1 MLLHLVFFFVFLVHF
16 CGKKNYETGSVVMN
30 FHFEFWDWMLLLA
43 VVFQSS
49 AIAYLYHPK
58 WKALVISLP
67 VPFTMAALSVGQPI
81 NAVNVTGAALLIMF
95 FHGVRL
101 LHQNRRWP
109 IVPVIAI
116 MTLAYC
122 LIAMALLRVIP
133 VSGAAFWI
141 SLGLLLPLVF
151 WVQSRLPHQDEPG
164 YRTPLPLWIKL
175 PIIVAVILLVLILKK
190 QLQGFMTVFP
200 MVSIIAV
207 YEARHSLRTMCRQ
220 VPIAIMAA
228 TTMFV
233 IIRLAEP
240 LMGLRWAMVPCWIA
254 CLLLL
259 TLFTRRQWARD
270 YAD

>member
-1 MLLHLVFFFVFLVHF
+1 MLT
-16 CGKKNYETGSVVMN
+16 NMN
-30 FHFEFWDWMLLLA
+30 FHFEFWDWMLLLTVA
-43 VVFQSS
+43 LQSS

-58 WKALVISLP
+58 WKALIISLP
-67 VPFTMAALSVGQPI
+67 IPFTMAALSVGQPI
-81 NAVNVTGAALLIMF
+81 NATNVTGLALWFMF
-95 FHGVRL
+95 MHGVRI
-101 LHQNRRWP
+101 LHQNWKWP
-109 IVPVIAI
+109 IVPAIAI
-116 MTLAYC
+116 MTLAYG
-122 LIAMALLRVIP
+122 LIAMALVRVIP
-133 VSGAAFWI
+133 ISGVAFWI
-141 SLGLLLPLVF
+141 SLCLLLPLVLL
-151 WVQSRLPHQDEPG
+151 VQSRMPHQDEPG

-175 PIIVAVILLVLILKK
+175 PIIIVVIFFVLILKK

-220 VPIAIMAA
+220 VPIAIIAS
-228 TTMFV
+228 TTMFI

-240 LMGLRWAMVPCWIA
+240 LMGLRWAMLPCWIA

>member
-1 MLLHLVFFFVFLVHF
+1 
-16 CGKKNYETGSVVMN
+16 MN

-43 VVFQSS
+43 VTLQSA

-58 WKALVISLP
+58 WKALIISLP

-81 NAVNVTGAALLIMF
+81 NATNVAGLALWFMF
-95 FHGVRL
+95 MHGVRL

-109 IVPVIAI
+109 IVPAIAV

-122 LIAMALLRVIP
+122 LIAMALVRVIP
-133 VSGAAFWI
+133 ISGAVFWI
-141 SLGLLLPLVF
+141 SLCFLLPLVL
-151 WVQSRLPHQDEPG
+151 WIQSRLPHKDEPG

-175 PIIVAVILLVLILKK
+175 PIIIAVILLVLILKK

-200 MVSIIAV
+200 MVSVIAV

-220 VPIAIMAA
+220 VPIAIITLM
-228 TTMFV
+228 TMFV

-240 LMGLRWAMVPCWIA
+240 LVGLHWAMAPCWMA
-254 CLLLL
+254 CILLV

-270 YAD
+270 YAN

>member
-1 MLLHLVFFFVFLVHF
+1 
-16 CGKKNYETGSVVMN
+16 MN

-58 WKALVISLP
+58 WKALMVSLP
-67 VPFTMAALSVGQPI
+67 VPFTMAVISVGQPI
-81 NAVNVTGAALLIMF
+81 NATNVTGLALWFLFM
-95 FHGVRL
+95 HGVRI

-109 IVPVIAI
+109 IVPAIAI

-122 LIAMALLRVIP
+122 LIAMALMRVIP
-133 VSGAAFWI
+133 KSGTAFWI
-141 SLGLLLPLVF
+141 SLGLLLPPVL

-175 PIIVAVILLVLILKK
+175 PIIAVVILIILVLKK

-200 MVSIIAV
+200 MVSVIAV

-220 VPIAIMAA
+220 MSITIVVFM
-228 TTMFV
+228 TMFV

-240 LMGLRWAMVPCWIA
+240 WMGLRWAMLPCWIA

-270 YAD
+270 YTD

>member
-1 MLLHLVFFFVFLVHF
+1 
-16 CGKKNYETGSVVMN
+16 MN
-30 FHFEFWDWMLLLA
+30 FNFEFWDWMLLLS
-43 VVFQSS
+43 VVLLSS

-58 WKALVISLP
+58 WKALIISLP
-67 VPFTMAALSVGQPI
+67 VPFTMATLAVGQPI

-95 FHGVRL
+95 FHGVRI
-101 LHQNRRWP
+101 LHQNRHWP
-109 IVPVIAI
+109 IVPSIAI
-116 MTLAYC
+116 MTAAYC
-122 LIAMALLRVIP
+122 VFAMALVRVIP
-133 VSGAAFWI
+133 TSEAVFWI
-141 SLGLLLPLVF
+141 SLCLLLPLVF
-151 WVQSRLPHQDEPG
+151 WIQSLTPHQDEPG

-175 PIIVAVILLVLILKK
+175 PIITVVILIILILKK

-200 MVSIIAV
+200 MVSVIAV

-220 VPIAIMAA
+220 LPILMISC

-240 LMGLRWAMVPCWIA
+240 LMGLRWAMLPCWIA

>member
-1 MLLHLVFFFVFLVHF
+1 
-16 CGKKNYETGSVVMN
+16 MN

-43 VVFQSS
+43 VALQSL

-58 WKALVISLP
+58 WKALIISLP
-67 VPFTMAALSVGQPI
+67 VPFTMAAIAVGQPI
-81 NAVNVTGAALLIMF
+81 NAVNVTGLALWFMF
-95 FHGVRL
+95 MHGVRI

-109 IVPVIAI
+109 IVPAIAI

-122 LIAMALLRVIP
+122 LIAMALLRIIP
-133 VSGAAFWI
+133 ASGSAFAI
-141 SLGLLLPLVF
+141 SLCLLLPLVL

-207 YEARHSLRTMCRQ
+207 YESRHSLRTMCRQ
-220 VPIAIMAA
+220 MPIAIIAMMA
-228 TTMFV
+228 MFV
-233 IIRLAEP
+233 VIRLAEP
-240 LMGLRWAMVPCWIA
+240 LIGLRWSMLPCWA
-254 CLLLL
+254 VCLLLL
-259 TLFTRRQWARD
+259 VFFTRRQWSMH
-270 YAD
+270 YVK

>member
-1 MLLHLVFFFVFLVHF
+1 MLMP
-16 CGKKNYETGSVVMN
+16 MN
-30 FHFEFWDWMLLLA
+30 FHFGFWDWMLLLA
-43 VVFQSS
+43 VFLQSS

-58 WKALVISLP
+58 WKALMISLP

-81 NAVNVTGAALLIMF
+81 NATNVAGLALWFMFMHGA
-95 FHGVRL
+95 RL

-109 IVPVIAI
+109 IVPAIAI

-122 LIAMALLRVIP
+122 LIAMALVRIIP
-133 VSGAAFWI
+133 RSGVAFWI
-141 SLGLLLPLVF
+141 SLALLLPLIL
-151 WVQSRLPHQDEPG
+151 WIQSRLPHQDEPG

-175 PIIVAVILLVLILKK
+175 PIIMVVILVVLVLKK

-220 VPIAIMAA
+220 MTIASITL

-240 LMGLRWAMVPCWIA
+240 WMGLRWAMIPCWLA

-259 TLFTRRQWARD
+259 ALFTRRQWARD
-270 YAD
+270 YAG

>member
-1 MLLHLVFFFVFLVHF
+1 
-16 CGKKNYETGSVVMN
+16 MN

-43 VVFQSS
+43 VALQSS

-58 WKALVISLP
+58 WKALIISLP

-81 NAVNVTGAALLIMF
+81 NAVNVTGLALWLIFM
-95 FHGVRL
+95 HGVRI
-101 LHQNRRWP
+101 LHQNRQWP
-109 IVPVIAI
+109 IVPAIAI
-116 MTLAYC
+116 MTLVYC
-122 LIAMALLRVIP
+122 LSAMALLRIIP
-133 VSGAAFWI
+133 TSGAAFWI
-141 SLGLLLPLVF
+141 SVCLLLPLAL

-190 QLQGFMTVFP
+190 QLQGFMTIFP

-220 VPIAIMAA
+220 MPIAIMSMTAMLV
-228 TTMFV
+228 T
-233 IIRLAEP
+233 IRLVEP
-240 LMGLRWAMVPCWIA
+240 FIGLRWAMLPCWA
-254 CLLLL
+254 VCLLLL
-259 TLFTRRQWARD
+259 VVFTRRQWSMH

>member
-1 MLLHLVFFFVFLVHF
+1 MLTDLHIHL
-16 CGKKNYETGSVVMN
+16 
-30 FHFEFWDWMLLLA
+30 EFWDWMLLLTVA
-43 VVFQSS
+43 FQSS

-58 WKALVISLP
+58 WKALIISLP

-81 NAVNVTGAALLIMF
+81 NAVNVTGLALIIMF

-101 LHQNRRWP
+101 LHLNRHWP
-109 IVPVIAI
+109 IVPSIAV

-122 LIAMALLRVIP
+122 LIAMALVRVIP
-133 VSGAAFWI
+133 TSGDAFWI
-141 SLGLLLPLVF
+141 SLCLLLPLVL
-151 WVQSRLPHQDEPG
+151 WVQSRLPHHDEPG

-175 PIIVAVILLVLILKK
+175 PIIMAVILIILVLKK

-200 MVSIIAV
+200 MVSVIAV

-220 VPIAIMAA
+220 LPIIVISF

-240 LMGLRWAMVPCWIA
+240 LMGLRWAMLPCWIA

-259 TLFTRRQWARD
+259 TLFTRRQWARN
-270 YAD
+270 YTE